1 MLVVGAKLKMKTI
14 KEYLDKAVLSELEA
28 GYVTALKDVLA
39 LIDEITPVHIRMG
52 SNTTA
57 IRELKKRIEG

>member
-1 MLVVGAKLKMKTI
+1 MNTI
-14 KEYLDKAVLSELEA
+14 KFHSWEGHKCILVE
-28 GYVTALKDVLA
+28 DVLA

>member
-1 MLVVGAKLKMKTI
+1 LATGTMLSGYFIGGKTMNTI
-14 KEYLDKAVLSELEA
+14 KFHSWEGHKCILVE
-28 GYVTALKDVLA
+28 DVLA